1 MKELEKRLI
10 DLQKQGFETV
20 SIIQVRNWMSN
31 IRREATIKRI
41 ERKELNDL

>member
-1 MKELEKRLI
+1 MNELEKKLI
-10 DLQKQGFETV
+10 ELQKQGFETI

-41 ERKELNDL
+41 ARKELNDL